1 MAPSIDQIIK
11 GVSIVAQEYPNIKKA
26 ELFGS
31 LARGQG
37 RADSDVDLLIEF
49 TTPQVSLLTLNGV
62 KYRLEELLG
71 SEVDV
76 IHSPIP
82 KDSLLEIDKRISVY
96 GA

>member
-37 RADSDVDLLIEF
+37 RADSVVDLLIRIYYP
-49 TTPQVSLLTLNGV
+49 TGVSADTE
-62 KYRLEELLG
+62 R
-71 SEVDV
+71 SE
-76 IHSPIP
+76 
-82 KDSLLEIDKRISVY
+82 ISSGRAARVRSRRCS
-96 GA
+96 